1 MLDISCSLWLYQRA
15 LNLPFPPPSA
25 GPRLFL
31 RENRGA
37 ASESLWPHGLQTTRL
52 LCPWGFS
59 RQEHWSGLPCP
70 PLEDLPNPGIEPS
83 SPALQA
89 DVYQLSHQGSPRRLE
104 WSSQSS
110 NQTGVPCAAGKFLAN
125 WATKEAQRGFPGG
138 ASDKEPACQCSR
150 CKRCGFDPWVG
161 KIPWRKHSNPL
172 QYSCLEKSHGQR
184 SLESYSPEG
193 HKELDTTEATE
204 HAHMQRDRINASGCL
219 PALLQFLW
227 ISPWVVARELL
238 NC

>member
-89 DVYQLSHQGSPRRLE
+89 DVYQLSHQGSPRWLE

-138 ASDKEPACQCSR
+138 ASDKEPACQSR
-150 CKRCGFDPWVG
+150 RHKRCGFDPWVG
-161 KIPWRKHSNPL
+161 KIPWRRAFSSILSWRIPRTEEPGGL
-172 QYSCLEKSHGQR
+172 QSVGLQR
-184 SLESYSPEG
+184 VG
-193 HKELDTTEATE
+193 HDWSDL
-204 HAHMQRDRINASGCL
+204 AHMGDL
-219 PALLQFLW
+219 V
-227 ISPWVVARELL
+227 PWVGIKPLH
-238 NC
+238 